1 MPIPIIW
8 ASEDEYHGIA
18 QREALLSSVNTQIQS
33 IDQLNALHNELS
45 IDRSSIVP
53 LIRERNERFERNLSI
68 DSILQEIQKIKQR
81 QRKTRE
87 SIRMATRSLNMLHM
101 KPSIIDYAVNFGIEK
116 VGPLWSKNL
125 VTNNDLFIPT
135 TPLEA

>member
-1 MPIPIIW
+1 
-8 ASEDEYHGIA
+8 
-18 QREALLSSVNTQIQS
+18 
-33 IDQLNALHNELS
+33 
-45 IDRSSIVP
+45 
-53 LIRERNERFERNLSI
+53 
-68 DSILQEIQKIKQR
+68 
-81 QRKTRE
+81 
-87 SIRMATRSLNMLHM
+87 MLHM